1 MEFDQLLVNKY
12 WHLIGHR
19 NELPKSGDF
28 IRFKIAAGDVVIFND
43 EGEIRVFDNI
53 CPHRGAYIFNEN
65 TGNQPTTCKY
75 HGWTFKNGK
84 TFIPNQPDFIGCEIN
99 KAGLNEYKVDWCG
112 DFIFF
117 SINPVRDLYDQLDG
131 VSEILENISFNISES
146 IDINQ
151 YEYECYWPI
160 AIENAL
166 EPYHISLV
174 HPSTLAT
181 LNLSEGENIFYGEN
195 SVWYSKIGN
204 IRVDKQLKSLR
215 KYFNIDYSYAGYMSI
230 YLFPF
235 SMISSTYGYTYSVQN
250 FYPLSKFGNRTGF
263 SSRLLRTPSVC
274 ERSDSVIQ
282 SFLKSSAN
290 INRKVFEED
299 HSICKII
306 PAKVWSSDELLYKNK
321 LEEKIDH
328 FRKSC
333 RKII

>member
-1 MEFDQLLVNKY
+1 MEFDQLLVDTY

-19 NELPKSGDF
+19 NELPMSGDF
-28 IRFKIAAGDVVIFND
+28 IRFKIDTGDVVIFND
-43 EGEIRVFDNI
+43 EGEIRVFDNL
-53 CPHRGAYIFNEN
+53 CPHRGAYIFNQN
-65 TGNQPTTCKY
+65 SGNQPATCRY

-84 TFIPNQPDFIGCEIN
+84 TIIPNEKDFTGCELN
-99 KAGLNEYKVDWCG
+99 KARLNEFKLSWCG

-117 SINPVRDLYDQLDG
+117 SKNPARDLYEQLGG
-131 VSEILENISFNISES
+131 VSEILENISFNVSES

-174 HPSTLAT
+174 HPGTLST

-204 IRVDKQLKSLR
+204 SRIDKQLKSLR
-215 KYFNIDYSYAGYMSI
+215 KYFNIDYSYEGYMSI
-230 YLFPF
+230 FIFPF
-235 SMISSTYGYTYSVQN
+235 SMISSTYGFSYSVQN
-250 FYPLSKFGNRTGF
+250 FFPMYKDGSKTSF
-263 SSRLLRTPSVC
+263 SSRLLRTPSV
-274 ERSDSVIQ
+274 SDQADSVVR

-306 PAKVWSSDELLYKNK
+306 PKNAWSRNELQYKNK

-333 RKII
+333 RYII